1 VSLIVVERFLVAGR
15 DEFKT
20 IRFPDEGTVFEYAVS
35 EGEFPLKMENEVNP
49 QPQTPNPK
57 FQPQTPNLKPQT

>member
-1 VSLIVVERFLVAGR
+1 MVIERFPIAGR

-35 EGEFPLKMENEVNP
+35 EGEFPLKMENEVDP
-49 QPQTPNPK
+49 QP
-57 FQPQTPNLKPQT
+57 